1 MMFNEADVLR
11 TTVILTF
18 VLTLGLFAM
27 EVPVALGLLLGGLM
41 SSLAL
46 RLMIIDATAL
56 MQAARTTELSRRE
69 VSRFNRRSFL
79 KRCSLYAAALT
90 VGALNPYLSF
100 VSVFLGLLMPRLAIV
115 YHLLQ
120 GRIKRGT

>member
-56 MQAARTTELSRRE
+56 MQAAHYRAVASGSVPLQPQII
-69 VSRFNRRSFL
+69 L
-79 KRCSLYAAALT
+79 KRCSLCAAALT